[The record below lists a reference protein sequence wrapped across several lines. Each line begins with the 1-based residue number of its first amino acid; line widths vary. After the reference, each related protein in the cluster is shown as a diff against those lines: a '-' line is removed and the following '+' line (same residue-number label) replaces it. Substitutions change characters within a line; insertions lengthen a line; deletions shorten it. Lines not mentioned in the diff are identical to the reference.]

1 MKLQIL
7 GCSGGI
13 GSGSLTT
20 AMLLD
25 DDILID
31 AGTGVGSMSL
41 DALVHIDHIFVTHA
55 HLDHV
60 AMIPFLVDTVG
71 CLRNKPVTVHA
82 IKPTLDILA
91 LHLFNWSIW
100 PDFLEIPNERSPY
113 MQFGVL
119 SVGETVE
126 INGRMITPLPANH
139 TVPATGFQIDS
150 GQASLVFT
158 GDTTTNDA
166 LWAAVNKIKNL
177 RYLIIESAFS
187 NQKRDIAIRS
197 KHLCPSL
204 LAEELE
210 KLTQDVE
217 IYITHLKQGEADL
230 TMREIQTCAGKFN
243 PRKLMNNQLFEF

>member
-1 MKLQIL
+1 MKLRIL

-25 DDILID
+25 NDILID
-31 AGTGVGSMSL
+31 AGTGVGSLSL
-41 DALVHIDHIFVTHA
+41 DELVGIDHIFVTHA

-60 AMIPFLVDTVG
+60 ATIPFLVDTVG
-71 CLRNKPVTVHA
+71 CMRDKPVTVHA
-82 IKPTLDILA
+82 LQPTIDA
-91 LHLFNWSIW
+91 LTQHLFNWSIW
-100 PDFLEIPNERSPY
+100 PDFSKIPNGCSPY
-113 MQFGVL
+113 MKFGVL

-126 INGRMITPLPANH
+126 IDGRKITPLPANH
-139 TVPATGFQIDS
+139 TVPTTGFQLDS

-158 GDTTTNDA
+158 GDTTTSDS
-166 LWAAVNKIKNL
+166 LWMVVNKIQNL

-187 NQKRDIAIRS
+187 EQKKDIAIRS

-210 KLTQDVE
+210 KLTQDAE

-230 TMREIQTCAGKFN
+230 TMREIQACAGKFN
-243 PRKLMNNQLFEF
+243 PSRLTNSQAFEF

>member
-1 MKLQIL
+1 MKLRIL

-25 DDILID
+25 NDILID
-31 AGTGVGSMSL
+31 AGTGVGDLSL
-41 DALVHIDHIFVTHA
+41 DELVAIDHIFVTHA

-60 AMIPFLVDTVG
+60 ATIPFLVDTVG
-71 CLRNKPVTVHA
+71 CMRDKPIIVHA
-82 IKPTLDILA
+82 LQPTIDILRQ
-91 LHLFNWSIW
+91 HLFNWSIW
-100 PDFLEIPNERSPY
+100 PDFSKIPTSCSPY
-113 MQFGVL
+113 MKFGAL
-119 SVGETVE
+119 SVGEVVE
-126 INGRMITPLPANH
+126 INGRKITPLPANH
-139 TVPATGFQIDS
+139 TVPATGFQLDS

-166 LWAAVNKIKNL
+166 LWATVNKIQNL
-177 RYLIIESAFS
+177 RYLIVESAFS
-187 NQKRDIAIRS
+187 NQKKDTAINS

-217 IYITHLKQGEADL
+217 IYVTHLKQGEADL
-230 TMREIQTCAGKFN
+230 TMREIQACAGRFN
-243 PRKLMNNQLFEF
+243 PRRLMNNQLFEF

>member
-1 MKLQIL
+1 MKLRIL

-25 DDILID
+25 NDILID
-31 AGTGVGSMSL
+31 AGTGVGSLSL
-41 DALVHIDHIFVTHA
+41 DELVAIDHIFVTHA

-60 AMIPFLVDTVG
+60 ATIPFLVDTVG
-71 CLRNKPVTVHA
+71 CMRDKPIIVHA
-82 IKPTLDILA
+82 LQPTINILA
-91 LHLFNWSIW
+91 QHLFNWEIW
-100 PDFLEIPNERSPY
+100 PDFSKIPNGCSPY
-113 MQFGVL
+113 MRFDVL

-126 INGRMITPLPANH
+126 INARKITPLPANH
-139 TVPATGFQIDS
+139 TVPATGFQLDS

-158 GDTTTNDA
+158 GDTTTNDS
-166 LWAAVNKIKNL
+166 LWMIVNKIQNL
-177 RYLIIESAFS
+177 RYLIVESAFS
-187 NQKRDIAIRS
+187 DQKKDIAIRS

-230 TMREIQTCAGKFN
+230 TMREIQMCAGKFS
-243 PRKLMNNQLFEF
+243 PRRLMNDQVFEF